1 MLLFSSWFATL
12 ISTILVSSSSFPL
25 DVAEIILKAVKS
37 NNPEIQCLVGID
49 ASSHWKKKNYDR

>member
-1 MLLFSSWFATL
+1 M
-12 ISTILVSSSSFPL
+12 TILVSSSSFPL

-49 ASSHWKKKNYDR
+49 ASSH